1 MAARTGYDSSV
12 ELFGVRFKNRVMGA
26 SGTVG
31 YGLELLEYLDISR
44 LGAIV
49 TKGISAR
56 PKLGNPPPRIV
67 ETPGGVLNSIGLENI
82 GAERFIAEVLPNLSK
97 HDTNIIVNIF
107 GETMDDYQRVASMFR
122 GVAEVCA
129 LEVNL
134 SCPNVKK
141 GSIAFG
147 RDPKTAGR
155 LIRRVKKSTDRPVI
169 AKLTPNITDIVPLAL
184 SVQRA
189 GADGVSL
196 INTLIGMAVDVE
208 KKKAPF
214 SNVTAGLSGPVIK
227 PVALRMVWEAASV
240 LEIPVI
246 GIGGICSAV
255 DALEFLMVGASAVQV
270 GTANFI
276 DPGVMGDI
284 IDGMEQY
291 MRDHDINTLD
301 EIQGI
306 ITRKNR

>member
-196 INTLIGMAVDVE
+196 INTLIGMAVDV
-208 KKKAPF
+208 KKRNALFANIP
-214 SNVTAGLSGPVIK
+214 AGLSGPAIK

>member
-1 MAARTGYDSSV
+1 MATRTEPDMSV

-31 YGLELLEYLDISR
+31 YGLELRDHLDISR
-44 LGAIV
+44 IGAVV
-49 TKGISAR
+49 TKGVSAR
-56 PKLGNPPPRIV
+56 PKRGNPPPRII

-82 GAERFIAEVLPNLSK
+82 GAERFIDDVLPELSR

-107 GETMDDYQRVASMFR
+107 GDTMSDYSRVAAMFH
-122 GVAEVCA
+122 GVQGVCA

-147 RDPKTAGR
+147 RDPATAAR
-155 LIRRVKKSTDRPVI
+155 LIRKVKRSTDRPII
-169 AKLTPNITDIVPLAL
+169 AKLTPNITDIVPLAR
-184 SVQRA
+184 SVQKA

-196 INTLIGMAVDVE
+196 INTLIGMAVDVT
-208 KKKAPF
+208 KRRAIF
-214 SNVTAGLSGPVIK
+214 RNVTAGLSGPAIK
-227 PVALRMVWEAASV
+227 PVALRMVWEAAGELS
-240 LEIPVI
+240 IPVI
-246 GIGGICSAV
+246 GIGGIASAT
-255 DALEFLMVGASAVQV
+255 DALEFIMAGASAIQV

-276 DPGVMGDI
+276 DPGSMGAI
-284 IDGMEQY
+284 VDGMKQY
-291 MRDHDINTLD
+291 MLDHKIETID

-306 ITRKNR
+306 ISRKDS

>member
-1 MAARTGYDSSV
+1 MTRQVPDTAV

-31 YGLELLEYLDISR
+31 YGLELLDYLDISR
-44 LGAIV
+44 LGAVV
-49 TKGISAR
+49 TKGVSAR

-67 ETPGGVLNSIGLENI
+67 ETRCGVLNSIGLENI
-82 GAERFIAEVLPNLSK
+82 GADRFLGEVLPELSK

-122 GVAEVCA
+122 GVTGVCA

-147 RDPKTAGR
+147 RDPKTAAR
-155 LIRRVKKSTDRPVI
+155 LIKKIKKATDRPII
-169 AKLTPNITDIVPLAL
+169 AKLTPNITDIVPLAQ

-196 INTLIGMAVDVE
+196 INTLIGMAIDVE
-208 KKKAPF
+208 NRRPLF
-214 SNVTAGLSGPVIK
+214 QNITAGLSGPAIK
-227 PVALRMVWEAASV
+227 PVALRMVWEAASA
-240 LEIPVI
+240 LSIPVI
-246 GIGGICSAV
+246 GIGGISSAS
-255 DALEFLMVGASAVQV
+255 DALEFIMAGASAVQV

-276 DPGVMGDI
+276 DPKTMCYI
-284 IDGMEQY
+284 IDGMETY
-291 MRDHDINTLD
+291 MEDHDIDTLD
-301 EIQGI
+301 SIQGI
-306 ITRKNR
+306 IPRKIS